1 MLQSSPARGGE
12 GFDAYTMPKPCWAI
26 LRFSIEP
33 GPRGSGLAY
42 SSRVPANRLL
52 PSYQREVE
60 RRVPEALRQGLLG
73 WQVTDLIITL
83 IDGEHHIV
91 HTHPLDWSIATPMA
105 VMNGL
110 AATGTMLLEPLYR
123 FRLTVP
129 DEFGGKVMGDLLRMR
144 AAVESQTA
152 GSGRYLVEGSLPVAT
167 SMDYP
172 AQLGM
177 LTSGR
182 GVLAAWYG
190 GYQPAPEN
198 VRQTRERIG
207 VDPLDR
213 AKFILAMRGAL

>member
-1 MLQSSPARGGE
+1 
-12 GFDAYTMPKPCWAI
+12 
-26 LRFSIEP
+26 
-33 GPRGSGLAY
+33 
-42 SSRVPANRLL
+42 
-52 PSYQREVE
+52 
-60 RRVPEALRQGLLG
+60 
-73 WQVTDLIITL
+73 
-83 IDGEHHIV
+83 
-91 HTHPLDWSIATPMA
+91 
-105 VMNGL
+105 MNGL